1 MSFPS
6 SPVPLNSGLHNSN
19 SLNYCL
25 FVLFST
31 SIIVFTASPCS
42 SFSRLVPVCP
52 DPSQRAI
59 HKTATSF
66 PALPSLSRAQWLHHA
81 PCRLNSYL
89 YIQVQHLPLSQ
100 QQTTMFSSWP
110 SFMPPNPFLQ
120 NCDLVD
126 LSQHCIYVA
135 DYCCPSTIVCTC
147 LYWIT
152 SHFSSVYL
160 QFAKI
165 ITNSNPVLQQI
176 HSPPQL
182 AVIFKFDMQILHPSP
197 RLLKKTS
204 NWTEH
209 GTDPHRTPASAPFHS
224 DTLIHPQCICY

>member
-59 HKTATSF
+59 YKTATSF
-66 PALPSLSRAQWLHHA
+66 PALPSLSKAQWLHHA

-89 YIQVQHLPLSQ
+89 YIRVQHLPLSQ

-182 AVIFKFDMQILHPSP
+182 AIIFKFDMQILHPSP